1 MSKRKEIHIG
11 YTREQLVE
19 LSKDTLLFLQLIHEN
34 QWMKGIYAGD
44 WDYNEKLQFI
54 RLWYANWM
62 KPQAK
67 QKVDKQGQIKLL

>member
-1 MSKRKEIHIG
+1 MSKLKEIPIG

-34 QWMKGIYAGD
+34 NWMKGIYRGD
-44 WDYNEKLQFI
+44 FDYNEKLRFI
-54 RLWYANWM
+54 RMWYANWT

-67 QKVDKQGQIKLL
+67 QKVSKEGQIKMF